1 MAVFYKKRIFS
12 SMNTIKYIDDFVVWH
27 ESENEALP
35 DVSFVPAMMRRRMT
49 NLEKIAMGL
58 GCQIAPQT
66 TDYSVVFA
74 SQFGEWNQTV
84 QLIKQF
90 YSDKE
95 MSPAGFSNSV
105 HNAAAGVFSLLTK
118 NTNSYTSI
126 AAGENTLEMA
136 ILQALLAK
144 NDVLVI
150 FAGEHCPEM
159 YDPVFNGDKRAYG
172 LAMMIRQNGRRAVK
186 ILSGTNSADTLQMDT
201 FAEFLSGQ
209 TQSISTEH
217 WAMQYD

>member
-12 SMNTIKYIDDFVVWH
+12 SMNAIKYIDDFVVWY

-49 NLEKIAMGL
+49 NLEKIAVGL
-58 GCQIAPQT
+58 GAKVAPQT

-74 SQFGEWNQTV
+74 SQFGEWNQTI

-90 YSDKE
+90 FADKE

-105 HNAAAGVFSLLTK
+105 HNAAPGMFSLLTK

-136 ILQALLAK
+136 ILQALLDK
-144 NDVLVI
+144 GDVLII
-150 FAGEHCPEM
+150 FAAEHCPEM
-159 YDPVFNGDKRAYG
+159 YKPIFKGDTHACG
-172 LAMMIRQNGRRAVK
+172 LAIMIKKTGKRSVK
-186 ILSGTNSADTLQMDT
+186 ILSGTDSAPTLQMDR
-201 FAEFLSGQ
+201 FAEFLSGEN
-209 TQSISTEH
+209 QSISTKH
-217 WAMQYD
+217 WTMQYD